1 MLALPDDRLLLT
13 VSLSGA
19 ATFKSMTPNVPEQ
32 PEEIAQAALECW
44 NEGAAIIH
52 IHARDKAGQP
62 TGDPEVFQEIKDRI
76 KAKGVKAIIQF
87 STGGGPNL
95 SVEERMACLDV
106 LPESASLNV
115 GTLMRVSGAYKD
127 VAWLNSRTDVARFA
141 ARMKELGIK
150 PEMEIFTPTF
160 FREVTA
166 LEKAGLIE
174 KPYHVNLVLGMPYQ
188 GAIEATPKHLLS
200 MLEFVPEDTYVNVSG
215 VARAQLPLTT
225 LAMILGC
232 CVRVG
237 MEDNIYYS
245 KGVLAESNAQLAART
260 VRIARELGKE
270 PCTPEEARKF
280 LGIKQLDS

>member
-1 MLALPDDRLLLT
+1 MVKLPDNRMLLT

-19 ATFKSMTPNVPEQ
+19 ATYKSMNPNVPEQ
-32 PEEIAQAALECW
+32 PDEIAQAALDCY
-44 NEGAAIIH
+44 NEGTAIIH
-52 IHARDKAGQP
+52 IHARDKEGMP
-62 TGDPEVFQEIKDRI
+62 TGDPGVFQEIKEKIR
-76 KAKGVKAIIQF
+76 AKGVKAIIQF

-115 GTLMRVSGAYKD
+115 GTLMRVAGKYKD
-127 VAWLNSRTDVARFA
+127 VPWINSRTDVARFA
-141 ARMKELGIK
+141 TRMKELGIK

-160 FREVTA
+160 FREVTV

-188 GAIEATPKHLLS
+188 GAIDSTPRHLLS
-200 MLEFVPEDTYVNVSG
+200 MLEFVPEDTCVNVSG

-225 LAMILGC
+225 MAMILGC

-260 VRIARELGKE
+260 VRIGRELGKE
-270 PCTPEEARKF
+270 PCTPEEARQF
-280 LGIKQLDS
+280 LGIEPLDS